1 MVNICKIWY
10 IIFLCIIPSFG
21 FCGID
26 DHMIYSV
33 ENRHT
38 LDGLDALVEVE
49 VINYYAFSEPYVL
62 FNYINEANSFYA
74 SEDGA
79 LNRIDMQSPSPYWVT
94 VPYLNAFAILR
105 RHAVWV
111 IDARV
116 TNCLDGECKT
126 RLLRIAFPDSPAFD
140 SQEYPAKICVRDE
153 NVDRIILGLVWVDEN
168 EFKLGF
174 RDKLC
179 FLKDDLDIFR
189 FGKRDNDID
198 NYGYKEYKDT
208 LITSV
213 NNNISSNDISY
224 CVVRDLNIHKSEP
237 DKNAFVE
244 EDMAKYRGY
253 SLLEKGPLIKALE
266 DALAEEKMLMDSMGI
281 KKPLPNPLVK
291 DRVKELR
298 KKTSKGSPIIGSGQ

>member
-1 MVNICKIWY
+1 MNICKIWH
-10 IIFLCIIPSFG
+10 IVFLCIIPRLG

-26 DHMIYSV
+26 DHIIYSE

-179 FLKDDLDIFR
+179 FLKDDLDILSLA
-189 FGKRDNDID
+189 KRDNID
-198 NYGYKEYKDT
+198 NDGYKEYEKVF
-208 LITSV
+208 I
-213 NNNISSNDISY
+213 NENISSDDISY

-253 SLLEKGPLIKALE
+253 TLLEKGPLIKALE
-266 DALAEEKMLMDSMGI
+266 DSLSEEKLLMESLGI

-298 KKTSKGSPIIGSGQ
+298 KSKGSVPNGT